1 MIKQIS
7 GEGIQYFAFVIKYCM
22 YIRSMNCKKKYIL
35 AAIIL
40 MILIIIYFSMF
51 AVKEEFTPSIRG
63 MYNPKKREVR
73 LYVDNLKKQAT
84 EYVDVLHKTFSLA

>member
-7 GEGIQYFAFVIKYCM
+7 GERIQYFAFVIKYCI
-22 YIRSMNCKKKYIL
+22 YIRNMNSKNKYIL
-35 AAIIL
+35 AALIL
-40 MILIIIYFSMF
+40 MILIIIYFSVF
-51 AVKEEFTPSIRG
+51 AVKEAFTPSIRS

-84 EYVDVLHKTFSLA
+84 EYVDVLQKTFSLT

>member
-1 MIKQIS
+1 
-7 GEGIQYFAFVIKYCM
+7 
-22 YIRSMNCKKKYIL
+22 MNCKNKYIL
-35 AAIIL
+35 VGIIL
-40 MILIIIYFSMF
+40 MILIFIYFSVF

-84 EYVDVLHKTFSLA
+84 EYVDVLQKTFSLA

>member
-1 MIKQIS
+1 
-7 GEGIQYFAFVIKYCM
+7 
-22 YIRSMNCKKKYIL
+22 MNSKNKYIL

-40 MILIIIYFSMF
+40 MILIIIYFSVF
-51 AVKEEFTPSIRG
+51 AVKEEFTPTIRS

-84 EYVDVLHKTFSLA
+84 EYVDTLQKTFSWA